1 MTLQEQI
8 KKDLVQAIK
17 GKDDDRKNTLRV
29 ILGEF
34 GRLEKKELSDDEA
47 IKVMQKLVKS
57 EKEVLE
63 KTGGIESVFIRIIE
77 EYLPNLAA
85 ESEIRQWVLE
95 NVDFAQFKN
104 KMQAMG
110 LIMKHFGPRAEGNA
124 VKQILQNL

>member
-1 MTLQEQI
+1 MTLQERI

-17 GKDDDRKNTLRV
+17 EKDDDRKNTLRV

-34 GRLEKKELSDDEA
+34 GRMEKKELSDDEA

-63 KTGGIESVFIRIIE
+63 KTGGVESVFIRIIE
-77 EYLPNLAA
+77 AYLPSPAT
-85 ESEIRQWVLE
+85 EDEIRQWLLQ
-95 NVDFAQFKN
+95 NIDFARFKN

-110 LIMKHFGPRAEGNA
+110 LVMKHFGPRADGNA